1 MTRGATWDGMPPA
14 ARCAVAPDLVAAHVA
29 GNDPPLIRVRAA
41 TRGRCT
47 TEGDER
53 GGAKRRYPFA
63 LQPRNRSARL
73 RSTTTADGATRDA
86 RASMSYRPTG
96 DDVHAG
102 AFVARHDAPL
112 IGERA
117 VTRRRRAMEGGDE
130 PRSS

>member
-1 MTRGATWDGMPPA
+1 VKCGHSFERQCPRQRRDQGRACASMTRGATWDGMPPA

-86 RASMSYRPTG
+86 P
-96 DDVHAG
+96 
-102 AFVARHDAPL
+102 AR
-112 IGERA
+112 R
-117 VTRRRRAMEGGDE
+117 
-130 PRSS
+130 